1 MASFPDPESFRPFVE
16 DNFAAVASFAWSV
29 LGSGLESDD
38 VAQEAFL
45 LVYRARRRLDA
56 GRPARGF
63 LFRVAYRLCLSR
75 LRRRKRREALELL
88 AAPLARSEVPPPSEP
103 LDGWFRS
110 LSKRQR
116 AIAHVHFAE
125 GRDAAEIGSML
136 GIAPVT
142 VRVQLARIRK
152 KIQST
157 SGVAAAPGRC
167 PDVSG

>member
-16 DNFAAVASFAWSV
+16 ENFGAVASFAWSV
-29 LGSGLESDD
+29 LGSGLEADD

-45 LVYRARRRLDA
+45 LVYRARQRLDP
-56 GRPARGF
+56 GRPARAF

-75 LRRRKRREALELL
+75 LRRRRRREALELL
-88 AAPLARSEVPPPSEP
+88 AAPLARTAEPPPSEP

-116 AIAHVHFAE
+116 AIAHVHFTE
-125 GRDAAEIGSML
+125 GRDAAEIAALL

-152 KIQST
+152 RIQAT
-157 SGVAAAPGRC
+157 SGIAAAPRRC
-167 PDVSG
+167 SDVSG